1 METNKHSYLVMPN
14 NAVGKNF
21 LNNLFE
27 KISTSGTNLSVYIFL
42 LICSLIPCAF
52 CWIQWKITVLAL
64 GLGSVSLLFGCLAI
78 YSLYRSEFNKEH
90 PQKVHKNIKIIHF
103 WLGAGNAVAYI
114 FFAPANYDPAPIVTI
129 VKLLI
134 LFGTGIWALHH
145 FLKSKNNTN

>member
-1 METNKHSYLVMPN
+1 MENKSTYLVLQN

-21 LNNLFE
+21 LDNLFAR
-27 KISTSGTNLSVYIFL
+27 ISTSSTNLSVYIFL

-52 CWIQWKITVLAL
+52 CWVQWKIIGLAL
-64 GLGSVSLLFGCLAI
+64 GLGPIALLFGCLAI

-90 PQKVHKNIKIIHF
+90 PQKVHNSIKVIHF

-134 LFGTGIWALHH
+134 LFVTGIWAVHH
-145 FLKSKNNTN
+145 FLKSKNNTI